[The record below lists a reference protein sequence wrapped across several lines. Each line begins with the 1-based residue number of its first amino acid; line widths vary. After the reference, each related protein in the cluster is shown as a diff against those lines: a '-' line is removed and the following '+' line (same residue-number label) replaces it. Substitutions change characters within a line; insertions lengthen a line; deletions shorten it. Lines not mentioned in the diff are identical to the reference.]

1 MIINI
6 SNPAKD
12 ELNKLF
18 EAYLTDNKFI
28 RIYIKQISA

>member
-18 EAYLTDNKFI
+18 DSYSITNKFI
-28 RIYIKQISA
+28 RIYIKEISA

>member
-12 ELNKLF
+12 ELNKMFNEYKLS
-18 EAYLTDNKFI
+18 NKIF
-28 RIYIKQISA
+28 RVYIKELSA